1 MSLTPTCDL
10 FVVCG
15 EASGDAYAAAII
27 DALHAKRP
35 ELTVAAM
42 GGPALKA
49 AGCEMEQDI
58 DGLAVMGFFP
68 VLARL
73 GEFSR
78 LMRRMATVIRERR
91 PRTVLTVDYPGF
103 NLRLLRQLSGLRAT
117 GTRFVHLVAP
127 QVWAWKPRR
136 AKSISQTVDR
146 LLCFFPFEPPL
157 FNRFTAARA
166 DFVGHPLADLI
177 PSGIDCKSVA
187 DDLDLRPE
195 DRLVLLAPGSREKEI
210 GPLLPIFDRAVEL
223 ARPRLNTPG
232 GRTVIAIAKAPE
244 HARELYRRFSD
255 HPLIESRY
263 RELCARAHVALIASG
278 TATLEAAILGL
289 PHVIAYRTDV
299 ISARIARHVLLVD
312 HIGLP
317 NLVHGRRVCPEVLQ
331 DELTAERLAA
341 HLIRLWDGPARDACV
356 TTLRTTRTALGGG
369 GAMARIADAVN
380 DEMIRGR
387 RAPEAVPRP
396 NRRRTPPPG

>member
-15 EASGDAYAAAII
+15 EPSGDAYAAAIVE
-27 DALHAKRP
+27 ALRAKRP
-35 ELTVAAM
+35 KLTVAAM

-78 LMRRMATVIRERR
+78 LLKRLATMIRQRR

-103 NLRLLRQLSGLRAT
+103 NLRLLRRLADLRRT
-117 GTRFVHLVAP
+117 GTRFVHVVAP

-136 AKSISQTVDR
+136 AKRIAHTVDR

-157 FNRFTAARA
+157 FNRFAAARTE
-166 DFVGHPLADLI
+166 FLGHPLADLI
-177 PSGIDCKSVA
+177 PSGIDCRPLAQELS
-187 DDLDLRPE
+187 LRPE
-195 DRLVLLAPGSREKEI
+195 DRLLLLAPGSREREI
-210 GPLLPIFDRAVEL
+210 TLLLPVFDRAVEL
-223 ARPRLNTPG
+223 ARPRLRTPS
-232 GRTVIAIAKAPE
+232 GRTVVVIAKAPE
-244 HARELYRRFSD
+244 HPRELYRQASD
-255 HPLIESRY
+255 HPLVEGHY
-263 RELCARAHVALIASG
+263 RALCARAHVALIASG

-289 PHVIAYRTDV
+289 PHIIAYRTDPL
-299 ISARIARHVLLVD
+299 SARIARHVLLVK

-317 NLVHGRRVCPEVLQ
+317 NLVHGHRVCPEVLQ
-331 DELTAERLAA
+331 DQLTAERLAA
-341 HLIRLWDGPARDACV
+341 HLIRLWDGNARDACV
-356 TTLRTTRTALGGG
+356 ATLRTTRTALGGG
-369 GAMARIADAVN
+369 GAMARIAEAVN
-380 DEMIRGR
+380 EEMIRGQ
-387 RAPEAVPRP
+387 RAPEDLPRP
-396 NRRRTPPPG
+396 SRRRPPSE